1 MPHVTLNGSPTA
13 DAGRVQRARLLTG
26 LCAVTLL
33 AVAAGCAADNGDRLL
48 PVAGKVT
55 LGDRPLTIGVV
66 SFRPDASKG
75 NTSPFEPVGNVDQK
89 GNYAL
94 ATTGDE
100 WYVIGRSGPL
110 ISPRRLPPPAGFR
123 PRA

>member
-1 MPHVTLNGSPTA
+1 MALVIPVFPRSGLGPSSRPTLRKKAGVKGANRRHREAPHQRRLGNEPLSA
-13 DAGRVQRARLLTG
+13 DS
-26 LCAVTLL
+26 AVVLF
-33 AVAAGCAADNGDRLL
+33 
-48 PVAGKVT
+48 K
-55 LGDRPLTIGVV
+55 
-66 SFRPDASKG
+66 PDASKG